1 MRFIVLLTGTRMF
14 DAPPGLMEGIMKL
27 GEEATTA
34 GALLD
39 TAGLAPAV
47 AGARVELTGGELR
60 LVDGPYAE
68 SKELLSYAVYQVRGK
83 EEAVEWASRFLRL
96 HQEFVPGWEGEVQI
110 LKVFGPE
117 DFPPP
122 SEDGDRTTG
131 AVSGSAT

>member
-14 DAPPGLMEGIMKL
+14 DAPPGLMEGILSL

-39 TAGLAPAV
+39 TAGLAPSV

-60 LVDGPYAE
+60 LVDGPYTE
-68 SKELLSYAVYQVRGK
+68 SKELLSYAVYQVRTK

-96 HQEFVPGWEGEVQI
+96 HQEFVPGWEGSAEI
-110 LKVFGPE
+110 LKIFGPE
-117 DFPPP
+117 DFMPTA
-122 SEDGDRTTG
+122 D
-131 AVSGSAT
+131 A